1 MTRKNNSKINE
12 VDSKDAELQNDL
24 KPYWYIIQTYVGFED
39 AVRKSLELK
48 IHTLS
53 LQDKILEI
61 YIPTKTV
68 TKLNRKGE
76 KEEKE
81 EKIYPGYIYL
91 RMVLNKEIGYLIQ
104 NTNYISRITGT
115 GNVAVPLDE
124 GYVEKLKQNLL
135 ESPSNDS
142 SSKSQ
147 EFRLG
152 DLVLVI
158 DGPFKDMQGKV
169 TAINPKDSKLD
180 VILTMFDRDTVVTLD
195 AWEVNKIL

>member
-1 MTRKNNSKINE
+1 MPRKINSNTINDE
-12 VDSKDAELQNDL
+12 TRDNELQADL
-24 KPYWYIIQTYVGFED
+24 KPRWYIIQTYVGFED
-39 AVRKSLELK
+39 AVKKSLELK

-61 YIPTKTV
+61 FIPTKAV

-91 RMVLNKEIGYLIQ
+91 RMILNKEIGYLIQ

-135 ESPSNDS
+135 DSPKNEL

-147 EFRLG
+147 DFRLG
-152 DLVLVI
+152 DLVLVV
-158 DGPFKDMQGKV
+158 DGPFKDMQGKI
-169 TAINPKDSKLD
+169 TGINPKDSKLD
-180 VILTMFDRDTVVTLD
+180 IVLTMFDRDTVVTLD
-195 AWEVNKIL
+195 SWEVKKAL

>member
-1 MTRKNNSKINE
+1 MPRKINSNTTNDE
-12 VDSKDAELQNDL
+12 NKDSELQVDL
-24 KPYWYIIQTYVGFED
+24 KPRWYIIQTYVGFED
-39 AVRKSLELK
+39 AVKKSLELK
-48 IHTLS
+48 IQTLS

-61 YIPTKTV
+61 FIPTKTV

-135 ESPSNDS
+135 ESPKNEL

-147 EFRLG
+147 DFRLG

-158 DGPFKDMQGKV
+158 DGPFKDMQGKI
-169 TAINPKDSKLD
+169 TGINPKDSKLD
-180 VILTMFDRDTVVTLD
+180 IVLTMFDRDTVVTLD
-195 AWEVNKIL
+195 SWEVKKAL